1 MLLQQDTAEDI
12 ELSSIKN
19 RIADAKKKVQNC
31 IKAIENR
38 IVSETLA
45 NTLSSNETLLK
56 DLEVQF
62 AKAKIRTESGK
73 ITEEKIRFFFDS
85 INMKATTSARFK
97 TILFKCF
104 IKKVLADNDI
114 IEVQYNY
121 DGDLSSSQMVI
132 LVGLFGFEPKTSSM
146 STKRSNQLSYNPMSD
161 ECIIHDMREI
171 CKMLFAISC
180 IWLVT
185 EAVSPRCSS
194 PSCLYGSQFR
204 PTTTP
209 ILSASFTG

>member
-62 AKAKIRTESGK
+62 AKAKLRTESGK

-104 IKKVLADNDI
+104 IKKVLANNDI

-121 DGDLSSSQMVI
+121 DGDLS
-132 LVGLFGFEPKTSSM
+132 
-146 STKRSNQLSYNPMSD
+146 
-161 ECIIHDMREI
+161 
-171 CKMLFAISC
+171 
-180 IWLVT
+180 
-185 EAVSPRCSS
+185 
-194 PSCLYGSQFR
+194 GSQNGNFGGTIWIR
-204 PTTTP
+204 TKD
-209 ILSASFTG
+209 LFDVNEAL

>member
-121 DGDLSSSQMVI
+121 DDDLSGSQMVI

-161 ECIIHDMREI
+161 ECIIHDMKEI
-171 CKMLFAISC
+171 CKMFLQFLA
-180 IWLVT
+180 
-185 EAVSPRCSS
+185 
-194 PSCLYGSQFR
+194 YG
-204 PTTTP
+204 
-209 ILSASFTG
+209 

>member
-31 IKAIENR
+31 IKAIENG

-62 AKAKIRTESGK
+62 AKAKIRAESEK

-104 IKKVLADNDI
+104 IKKYWPI
-114 IEVQYNY
+114 MI
-121 DGDLSSSQMVI
+121 SSKSSTIMMASFPVRKMVI

-204 PTTTP
+204 PTTPP
-209 ILSASFTG
+209 ILSALFTG

>member
-104 IKKVLADNDI
+104 I
-114 IEVQYNY
+114 YCY
-121 DGDLSSSQMVI
+121 SR
-132 LVGLFGFEPKTSSM
+132 F
-146 STKRSNQLSYNPMSD
+146 SNN
-161 ECIIHDMREI
+161 R
-171 CKMLFAISC
+171 
-180 IWLVT
+180 
-185 EAVSPRCSS
+185 
-194 PSCLYGSQFR
+194 
-204 PTTTP
+204 
-209 ILSASFTG
+209 